1 MQELC
6 FRANSMVSLIKLSCS
21 NNVSCLFPIFL
32 NFVKSIFMQRVGL
45 IIFTLAAGIIFCS
58 FLFKTSP
65 EKYLK
70 KQGFRFISLSNENKE
85 EGFFIFETEISNDT
99 YKYFLNDLKSKGRTD
114 DYEIARV
121 DSSGWE
127 IAFNDFA
134 PYTNFYFQHE
144 SYDQYPVVNISY
156 EGAVLYCKWLTEIYK
171 SEGYD
176 ITVSLPD
183 SIQWKTAAKG
193 GNAENIYSW
202 EGTANV
208 NKKGFYKC
216 NAKKEEECS
225 YVTAPVYS
233 FEKNNFGLYNT
244 CGNVAEMLKEKGSHK
259 GGSWN
264 SSLNYVK
271 LDSKDEYAGIS
282 EPSPYI
288 GFRPVAIIN
297 N

>member
-1 MQELC
+1 MKK
-6 FRANSMVSLIKLSCS
+6 IG
-21 NNVSCLFPIFL
+21 I
-32 NFVKSIFMQRVGL
+32 
-45 IIFTLAAGIIFCS
+45 IIFTLSVGLLFCS
-58 FLFKTSP
+58 FLLRSSP
-65 EKYLK
+65 ERYLK
-70 KQGFRFISLSNENKE
+70 KQGFRFISQSTENKE
-85 EGFFIFETEISNDT
+85 VGFYIFETEISNSN
-99 YKYFLNDLKSKGRTD
+99 YKYFLNDIKSKGRSEVYT
-114 DYEIARV
+114 IAMV
-121 DSSGWE
+121 DSSAWE
-127 IAFNDFA
+127 IAFQDFA
-134 PYTNFYFQHE
+134 PYTNFYFQQE

-156 EGAVLYCKWLTEIYK
+156 DGAILYCKWLTEVYK

-193 GNAENIYSW
+193 GNEENIYSW
-202 EGTANV
+202 EGSANV

-225 YVTAPVYS
+225 YVTAPIYS

-244 CGNVAEMLKEKGSHK
+244 CGNVAEMLKEKGLHK

-264 SSLNYVK
+264 SPLNYVEI
-271 LDSKDEYAGIS
+271 DSKDEYAGIS

-297 N
+297 H